1 MNFEISNTLFL
12 SYSSSKI
19 INFCYRFP
27 DMFPD
32 VEIVRSIQT
41 ELDSVIQEG
50 VANIVQLLR
59 NAETGSGTAS
69 TSDTQVK
76 GAASVKLKNNVTGE
90 DKGTGN

>member
-1 MNFEISNTLFL
+1 
-12 SYSSSKI
+12 
-19 INFCYRFP
+19 
-27 DMFPD
+27 MFPD

-59 NAETGSGTAS
+59 NAETGGGTTSA
-69 TSDTQVK
+69 SDTQLK
-76 GAASVKLKNNVTGE
+76 GAASIKLKNNVTGE